1 MPTVQ
6 ELATRVQNLYN
17 RITILES
24 NISESY
30 DKVIDRQVKGGGYTN
45 EKELNDLK
53 AEADA
58 YDRKFEEEESKLQG
72 LGGKTRKQTLQEFV
86 LLFFFVAYGLFAVSL
101 AVQAQITQGGN
112 AALKILGAMF
122 FAGLLITG
130 ILIRYA

>member
-1 MPTVQ
+1 MPSVQ

-30 DKVIDRQVKGGGYTN
+30 DKVIDRQLKGGGYTN

-53 AEADA
+53 AETDA

-86 LLFFFVAYGLFAVSL
+86 LLFFFVAYGLFVVSL

-112 AALKILGAMF
+112 SALKILAAMV